1 MTQDIDLA
9 LRVSGDIGDALA
21 VLRKTRAELD
31 ATGDAAQGL
40 GGRTTRAGAAAGQAS
55 TASRALGER
64 MRHLRPQIQNTA
76 WQVGD
81 FAVQVGAGTSA
92 SQAMAQQLP
101 QLLGGFGVLGAVL
114 GAVAAIAVPLGAA
127 FLRTGEEAESASDA
141 TSRLADATERLRGLK
156 DLGGDLEDLA
166 ERYGVVTARV
176 RDLLAAQRQ
185 LAEREARDALR
196 ATGKGLLD
204 SLPEA
209 LAAGQ
214 DRVAADFEDILQGT
228 VHRSGDVLREAGLDV
243 FDVSDNDSVKAHLR
257 DTFGETPTG
266 FVKDADL
273 DNIEDVDTLLNTI
286 IIRLRLFN
294 EGAVRTSF
302 AVMEASES
310 MSAALR
316 RYADELGLAGEQLA
330 GEQTEAL
337 SSASLDLRNALD
349 GDDINEV
356 SDAVANMRKVLEN
369 ALGGEDLTT
378 DQRKALDVLIDRLI
392 AAEDQA
398 RRLGTLKT
406 GDLGLGVAIK
416 AAKAL
421 ADEAARARDELAAL
435 PGVQAAALAVARI
448 REATVGDPEARARQ
462 LAERGALAL
471 QAAATAGRSDLDPAQ
486 RFDAEAIRAAGDNA
500 VALARINARTR
511 EAEAGLRKSISG
523 SGGGGG
529 KNDPAT
535 ALIKTLEQYRSRA
548 EIASIRLQGLGGG
561 EEAGFIATAEAARLA
576 ETAIAK
582 IGDNPAAAAQVRELE
597 AAVNAAAEEAIAI
610 ERALS
615 RGPQGVDAIRAGL
628 RGYAEEAS
636 FAGNE
641 IESAVGGAFNGLED
655 ALVQFVSTGKLE
667 VGDLVDS
674 IIADFA
680 RIAIRQNIT
689 GPLADA
695 LAGVLGGG
703 FGGGFGGGTAPA
715 PTTAV
720 RPRGRPFHTGGVA
733 GGVAGDVAS
742 RAQAII
748 AASAATAGR
757 TAREVPA
764 ILLEGEAV
772 LTADQ
777 SAALSEMLRRRDRPR
792 YHRGGAAG
800 IDPARIPAV
809 YKTQA
814 PGAADMEAGP
824 DVRPA
829 NVTVN
834 VENKGAPRTATATA
848 RSDGLRGLIVAIVA
862 EDVQS
867 GGAIAQQVTQTL
879 RRQSS
884 GGDGF

>member
-9 LRVSGDIGDALA
+9 LRISGDIGDAQA
-21 VLRKTRAELD
+21 VLRQTRTEMD
-31 ATGDAAQGL
+31 ATGRAAQGL
-40 GGRTTRAGAAAGQAS
+40 GGRTTQAGAAAGQAS

-76 WQVGD
+76 FQVGD

-114 GAVAAIAVPLGAA
+114 GAVAAIALPLGAA
-127 FLRTGEEAESASDA
+127 FLRTGEKAESASDA

-214 DRVAADFEDILQGT
+214 DRVAADFEDILQGI

-243 FDVSDNDSVKAHLR
+243 FNVSDNDSVKAHLR

-286 IIRLRLFN
+286 THRLRLFN
-294 EGAVRTSF
+294 EGAVQTSDAF
-302 AVMEASES
+302 MVAHRS

-316 RYADELGLAGEQLA
+316 RYADELGLAGEQ
-330 GEQTEAL
+330 TEAL
-337 SSASLDLRNALD
+337 SSASLDLRAALD

-369 ALGGEDLTT
+369 ALAGEDLTT

-406 GDLGLGVAIK
+406 GDLGLDVAIK

-500 VALARINARTR
+500 VTLARINARTR
-511 EAEAGLRKSISG
+511 DAEAALRESISG

-582 IGDNPAAAAQVRELE
+582 IGDNPAAVAQVRELE

-641 IESAVGGAFNGLED
+641 IESAIGGAFNGLED

-667 VGDLVDS
+667 VGDLVNS

-703 FGGGFGGGTAPA
+703 FGGGTAPA

-720 RPRGRPFHTGGVA
+720 RPRASPFHTGGVA

-824 DVRPA
+824 DVRHG
-829 NVTVN
+829 NITVN
-834 VENKGAPRTATATA
+834 VENKGAPKTATATA

-862 EDVQS
+862 EDLQS